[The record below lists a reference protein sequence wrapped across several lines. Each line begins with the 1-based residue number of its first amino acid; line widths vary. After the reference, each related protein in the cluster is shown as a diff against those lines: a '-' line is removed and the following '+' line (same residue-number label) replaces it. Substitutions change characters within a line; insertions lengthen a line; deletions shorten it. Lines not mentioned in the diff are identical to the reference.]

1 MTIYF
6 AYKQTLYV
14 QKLKKQKKKRHKINT
29 QNLQKLYKNILKKL
43 NANAIMRM

>member
-6 AYKQTLYV
+6 AYKQALYV
-14 QKLKKQKKKRHKINT
+14 QKLKKQTKYRHKINT